1 MFYRY
6 LIYLSVIYS
15 CLLQYSIIYNRTLCN
30 DTIAMAMLCCWSG
43 AVCARCA
50 APRCELCGGR
60 AAHPDPLPPAHPGPG
75 PSQPAAP
82 HPAPPPETPVRLRL
96 VAAGRRQ
103 RRGGVRPDP
112 RQWRHMVTSQ
122 LLYTALLQTSQRTVA
137 ILSTVNN
144 LIKLTKIINV
154 LISDCEGRMFLE

>member
-1 MFYRY
+1 MLCVPAVLLRGVSCVAGEQLTLTRY
-6 LIYLSVIYS
+6 LPP
-15 CLLQYSIIYNRTLCN
+15 TP
-30 DTIAMAMLCCWSG
+30 
-43 AVCARCA
+43 
-50 APRCELCGGR
+50 AP
-60 AAHPDPLPPAHPGPG
+60 APASP
-75 PSQPAAP
+75 
-82 HPAPPPETPVRLRL
+82 PPPETPVRLRL

-144 LIKLTKIINV
+144 LIKFTKIINV